1 MRRALAAL
9 LAVLTLMGAAPAA
22 SPGTR
27 VFVTLRINAIDQGE
41 TVAVLVGKD
50 VLIPVAAIEGAGI
63 RGFKGT
69 RSTLYGRAYVSL
81 ASLAPDVTYTF
92 DLDALTLDV
101 TVQAGLLPRSVYD
114 LGAGRPTHLEYVAS
128 DSAYL
133 NYALSAARGGVS
145 TGFVEGGFT
154 QPGGT
159 FYSSVSGVSGSSI
172 TRGLT
177 YFEHDDRR
185 TEIRRT
191 LGDVLV
197 ETGDLGGSAFI
208 GGFSSARAFELDP
221 YAVHFP
227 QPSIS
232 GAVTSPSTADVYVNG
247 VLTNRITLAPGTFD
261 LSRIPVTNGSANTT
275 VVVTDAFGRSQTYEQ
290 GYYSNVALLDPGTSD
305 FEYGA
310 GMLRR
315 SAFAIGDHYV
325 GFAAAGRYRV
335 GLSNTLSAG
344 LRLEA
349 APQTV
354 SLGPS
359 MDIGLPIGFLHLAAA
374 YSRSAGESG
383 AAFSAGYNF
392 IAPRFG
398 IGASVVGQSSRY
410 ATLSQDPDAD
420 RALLAVSAFASLQV
434 GRRSSVGF
442 QYFHRVDRDA
452 GASTQTA
459 ITDTMSLGR
468 NLSLT
473 VMGQHATGAATGATD
488 AISLALN
495 LSLGRRDLVASTRV
509 GTDGSDTA
517 LQIQQS
523 PPGTYGLG
531 YVGSVDRGS
540 STVFNGSIQY
550 RGHDGDYGFDY
561 SHDVNGEA
569 GYDVRASGGLALI
582 GGGIFATRPIDGAY
596 ALVDLPDVGGVHV
609 YLNNQDM
616 GRTDARGKLLV
627 PGLLANYGNLLRI
640 SDDGAPLD
648 ASIQTLER
656 TIAPPVRGGAVV
668 TFPVRRI
675 RALVGK
681 LRVRVHGAR
690 IVPAYGDL
698 RIDDGDVHA
707 DSAIGDDGE
716 FYLEDVPPGTY
727 RAQTAYKQGTCTF
740 ALKEPDGAGV
750 LVNLGTLECVVP

>member
-1 MRRALAAL
+1 MKRALAAL
-9 LAVLTLMGAAPAA
+9 LAILTFTGAAPVA

-27 VFVTLRINAIDQGE
+27 VFVTLRINTIDQGE
-41 TVAVLVGKD
+41 AVAVLVSPD
-50 VLIPVAAIEGAGI
+50 ILIPVAALEGAGI

-69 RSTLYGRAYVSL
+69 RSTIYGQAYVSL
-81 ASLAPDVTYTF
+81 ASLAPDVTFKF
-92 DLDALTLDV
+92 DQDALALDV
-101 TVQAGLLPRSVYD
+101 TVQAGLLPRSTYD
-114 LGAGRPTHLEYVAS
+114 LGAGRPTHLEYVTS

-145 TGFVEGGFT
+145 TGFFEGGFT
-154 QPGGT
+154 RPGGE
-159 FYSSVSGVSGSSI
+159 FYSSISAVSGSSI

-177 YFEHDDRR
+177 YFEHDDRA
-185 TEIRRT
+185 TEIRRSY
-191 LGDVLV
+191 GDALV

-208 GGFSSARAFELDP
+208 GGFSSTRAFELDP
-221 YAVHFP
+221 YAIHFP

-290 GYYSNVALLDPGTSD
+290 GYYSNAALLDPGTSD

-315 SAFAIGDHYV
+315 SAFAIGDHYA

-344 LRLEA
+344 MRLEA
-349 APQTV
+349 AARTI

-359 MDIGLPIGFLHLAAA
+359 ADIGLPIGFLHLAAA

-383 AAFSAGYNF
+383 RAFSVGYNF
-392 IAPRFG
+392 VAPRFG
-398 IGASVVGQSSRY
+398 VGAAVVGESSRY

-420 RALLAVSAFASLQV
+420 RALLAISAFASLQV

-442 QYFHRVDRDA
+442 QYFHRIDRDT
-452 GASTQTA
+452 GAATQTA
-459 ITDTMSLGR
+459 ITDTMSIGR
-468 NLSLT
+468 SLSLT
-473 VMGQHATGAATGATD
+473 LMGQHATGAEASATN

-495 LSLGRRDLVASTRV
+495 VALGRRNLVASTQV
-509 GTDGSDTA
+509 GTGGPDTA
-517 LQIQQS
+517 VQIQQS
-523 PPGTYGLG
+523 PPGTHGLG
-531 YVGSVDRGS
+531 YVASVDQGR
-540 STVFNGSIQY
+540 STAFNGSLQY
-550 RGHDGDYGFDY
+550 RGYDGDYGFDY

-582 GGGIFATRPIDGAY
+582 GGGIFATRPIDDAY
-596 ALVDLPDVGGVHV
+596 ALVDLPGLGGVHV

-616 GRTDARGKLLV
+616 GKTDARGKLLV

-681 LRVRVHGAR
+681 LRVRLHGAQV
-690 IVPAYGDL
+690 VPAYGDL
-698 RIDDGDVHA
+698 SVDGGDVHA

-716 FYLEDVPPGTY
+716 FYLEDVPTGTY
-727 RAQTAYKQGTCTF
+727 RAVITYKQGTCEF
-740 ALKEPDGAGV
+740 SLKEPDVAGV